1 MGSVGSLREKDRS
14 GGEGVPVMGC
24 EKQLAGQ
31 CGDPP
36 ASLLQA
42 AAAQQ
47 ILISLP
53 TSLQAQARLGL
64 RGGLPISQSQEIFS
78 FLQPFR

>member
-1 MGSVGSLREKDRS
+1 MGSVGSLREKDQS

-31 CGDPP
+31 CGDLP

-42 AAAQQ
+42 AAARQ
-47 ILISLP
+47 IPISLP
-53 TSLQAQARLGL
+53 TSLQAQAWLGL
-64 RGGLPISQSQEIFS
+64 RGGLPISWSQEIFS
-78 FLQPFR
+78 FL

>member
-14 GGEGVPVMGC
+14 GGEGAPVMGC

-47 ILISLP
+47 ILCDSWGLKESDM
-53 TSLQAQARLGL
+53 TERLN
-64 RGGLPISQSQEIFS
+64 
-78 FLQPFR
+78 